1 MIEGGQEIEDRQ
13 MIDVPAIFSHSVNHL
28 VAHITYCNK
37 PIGGE
42 YTRPCSSHLYHCNV
56 PFCRYVMF
64 LWTLEICCKP

>member
-42 YTRPCSSHLYHCNV
+42 YTRPCVFLSSL
-56 PFCRYVMF
+56 P
-64 LWTLEICCKP
+64 L